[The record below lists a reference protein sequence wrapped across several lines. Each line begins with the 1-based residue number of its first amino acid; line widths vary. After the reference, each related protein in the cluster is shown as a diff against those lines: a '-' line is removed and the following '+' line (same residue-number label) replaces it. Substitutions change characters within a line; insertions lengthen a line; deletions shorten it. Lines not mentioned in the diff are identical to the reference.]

1 MSLPIPA
8 RNAIKKAIQTQMDM
22 LINYEAKPAEQAQRR
37 WKYKNAS
44 DWHYG
49 HFVGM
54 MEALAISSFST
65 LFGQNPNAGQ
75 MREIAEIIQEYTKD
89 LRDYFQSFDE
99 DQSSSG

>member
-8 RNAIKKAIQTQMDM
+8 RNAIKKAIQVQMDM
-22 LINYEAKPAEQAQRR
+22 LINYEAKPAKQAQRR

-54 MEALAISSFST
+54 MEAISVSAFNQ
-65 LFGQNPNAGQ
+65 LFGENPNTDQ
-75 MREIAEIIQEYTKD
+75 MREIEEIIEEYTKD
-89 LRDYFQSFDE
+89 LRNYFQSFDK
-99 DQSSSG
+99 D

>member
-8 RNAIKKAIQTQMDM
+8 RNAIKKAIQVQMDM

-54 MEALAISSFST
+54 MQATSVASFNL
-65 LFGQNPNAGQ
+65 LFERSPTTDQ
-75 MREIAEIIQEYTKD
+75 MIEIEEIIEEYTKD
-89 LRDYFQSFDE
+89 LRNYFQSFDKE
-99 DQSSSG
+99 